1 MGRSQYNPKDHQRE
15 HDALGADFSKSRLM
29 EVAQL
34 SSKTFDMIR
43 KAARVKGPVHGGL
56 DWQFSL
62 ADLRVLIHTASGG
75 KFTERGAPAAQAWRA
90 MLEAE
95 GLSPTEPTGASPR

>member
-15 HDALGADFSKSRLM
+15 HDALGVDFSKKRLM
-29 EVAQL
+29 EVSQL

-43 KAARVKGPVHGGL
+43 KAARVKGPAHGGL

-62 ADLRVLIHTASGG
+62 ADLHALIHTASGG
-75 KFTERGAPAAQAWRA
+75 KFTERGAPAAEAWRA

-95 GLSPTEPTGASPR
+95 GLPTSEPKGPSGR